1 MKIVAA
7 ERHSDTLRGV
17 GPQSGSNAPSATPIS
32 HLTAL
37 QHAILLFVVNR
48 GSVLMQDVASN
59 LFGGDVASTREQT
72 RDALAQLQRLR
83 LIERRNDGTQSR
95 YTASIAG
102 AAIATQGR
110 TP

>member
-1 MKIVAA
+1 MTTGIDASPLTPLQTAA
-7 ERHSDTLRGV
+7 
-17 GPQSGSNAPSATPIS
+17 
-32 HLTAL
+32 
-37 QHAILLFVVNR
+37 LLFIACR
-48 GSVLMQDVASN
+48 KSVLMQDVASN

-95 YTASIAG
+95 YTVSIAG